1 MMYFND
7 ACICD
12 IADQER
18 YCNKGGNRMGKELES
33 QGEVKSEAQRGAG
46 HQRDRALSLI
56 RRLVNYFAH
65 SFFFYMLR
73 SAFFV
78 LLLVWLIFQF
88 KPSSGFVHLVM
99 NRLTGDTEFEAATA
113 NVTIKPIEN
122 QSASISA
129 RSSVNAM
136 SINTRGS
143 CTLSLDSNMYLNG
156 MQMNYGDY
164 LEFTPE
170 KSPNSSAAKR
180 EQNADASGFVLFT
193 GLNDPAVVDFRV
205 EEANIVLP
213 SSDDAGILNRG
224 FMITSEEVDISC
236 RGTLYF
242 RTVPNVT
249 VELVHGD
256 GTRAIVDP
264 VAEYAGTLFSLS
276 GEHQEDAQL
285 GEGEED
291 EIPSTLWW
299 LHVRASGMDDL
310 EVLNLKCSSV
320 AGFSI
325 DANRCSGVEARGN
338 GKLSISYTPT
348 PQEYELQDQRV
359 QLGELSRNGTQC
371 VEHADDLFVD
381 LSYDSDGESLVVSG
395 DVAKARLSGMNLF
408 PDFRNWYF
416 SNVYL
421 APSTIVSV
429 SFSALAQL
437 VARDNAKKNSDK

>member
-1 MMYFND
+1 
-7 ACICD
+7 
-12 IADQER
+12 
-18 YCNKGGNRMGKELES
+18 MGKELES
-33 QGEVKSEAQRGAG
+33 QDEVKSEAQRAAG
-46 HQRDRALSLI
+46 YQRDRALSLI
-56 RRLVNYFAH
+56 RRLVKYFVH
-65 SFFFYMLR
+65 SLFFYMLR

-99 NRLTGDTEFEAATA
+99 DRLTGDTEFEAATA
-113 NVTIKPIEN
+113 NVTIKPTVN
-122 QSASISA
+122 QNASVSAQP
-129 RSSVNAM
+129 SVNTM

-143 CTLSLDSNMYLNG
+143 CTLNLDSNMYLNG
-156 MQMNYGDY
+156 VQMNFGDY

-170 KSPNSSAAKR
+170 ELPTSSAAKR
-180 EQNADASGFVLFT
+180 EQNASTSGLVLFT

-213 SSDDAGILNRG
+213 SSGDDGTLNRG
-224 FMITSEEVDISC
+224 FIITSEEVDISC

-242 RTVPNVT
+242 RTLPNVT

-256 GTRAIVDP
+256 GTRVIVDP
-264 VAEYAGTLFSLS
+264 IAEYAGTLFSLS
-276 GEHQEDAQL
+276 GEHQEDAQV
-285 GEGEED
+285 GVGEED
-291 EIPSTLWW
+291 EIPSTLWSF
-299 LHVRASGMDDL
+299 HVRASGMDDL
-310 EVLNLKCSSV
+310 DVLKLKCSSV

-325 DANRCSGVEARGN
+325 DANRCSGVEARGD

-359 QLGELSRNGTQC
+359 QLGELSRSGTQYT
-371 VEHADDLFVD
+371 EHADDLFVD

-437 VARDNAKKNSDK
+437 IARDNAKKNSGK